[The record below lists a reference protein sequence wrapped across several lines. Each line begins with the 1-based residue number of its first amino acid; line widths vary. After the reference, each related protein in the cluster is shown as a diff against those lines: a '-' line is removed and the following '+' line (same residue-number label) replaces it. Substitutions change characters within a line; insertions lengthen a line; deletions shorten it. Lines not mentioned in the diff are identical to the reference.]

1 MTILNGSES
10 LLLPSRR
17 RFLKK
22 TGALLAATASSPAA
36 DLLASNESPALAYVG
51 TYATGED
58 GARRGEGIYLFDVD
72 LAAGRLLNRR
82 LAAKT
87 TNPSWIAIHPSRKY
101 LYAINEVSVLT
112 GKNGS
117 VSAFAIDGATGGL
130 TLLNKVSSAGAG
142 PAYMSLDARGRFA
155 FVANY
160 YGGSFVV
167 LPIHEDGRLG
177 DAVDMHRDRGS
188 VGAATPAHL
197 PLGSFANGGHDAP
210 HAHMIASDPS
220 NRWVIANDLGQDRLY
235 VYRFDEKTGKLTP
248 NGAPVSL
255 PSGDGPRHFA
265 FHPNGRWLYV
275 IEEDAS
281 MLAFLRFD
289 PETGTLSTEQTL
301 SALPP
306 NFAGTTYGSEIAVSP
321 NGRFVLSANRL
332 HDTISICAIADDGRL
347 SLIGEVPTMGDYPRH
362 FAFDPGGNF
371 VFACDQRSDCI
382 TSFRMDRA
390 TGNLT
395 FTGEYAA
402 LGSPAM
408 IAFVS

>member
-1 MTILNGSES
+1 
-10 LLLPSRR
+10 
-17 RFLKK
+17 
-22 TGALLAATASSPAA
+22 
-36 DLLASNESPALAYVG
+36 
-51 TYATGED
+51 
-58 GARRGEGIYLFDVD
+58 
-72 LAAGRLLNRR
+72 
-82 LAAKT
+82 
-87 TNPSWIAIHPSRKY
+87 

-112 GKNGS
+112 GRNGS